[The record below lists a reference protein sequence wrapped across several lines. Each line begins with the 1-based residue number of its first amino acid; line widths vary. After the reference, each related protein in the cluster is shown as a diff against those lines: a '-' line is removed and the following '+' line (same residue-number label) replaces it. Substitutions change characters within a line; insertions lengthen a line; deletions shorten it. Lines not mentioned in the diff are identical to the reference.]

1 MRFRPEQHLRRQDE
15 IRVVRTEGRR
25 FDARS
30 CTAWWRP
37 APTDPLTP
45 RSLPRACVIASTAA
59 VGNAVHRNRA
69 KRRLRELFRAHQKQ
83 LPAQCDY
90 LLIARAAMTQ
100 RPFPELEKNFL
111 LACTQISA
119 AAAKLPHV

>member
-1 MRFRPEQHLRRQDE
+1 MRPPLLFRLA
-15 IRVVRTEGRR
+15 GGL
-25 FDARS
+25 F
-30 CTAWWRP
+30 
-37 APTDPLTP
+37 L
-45 RSLPRACVIASTAA
+45 AA
-59 VGNAVHRNRA
+59 LVFGPKHGMLANRA

-111 LACTQISA
+111 AACTQISA
-119 AAAKLPHV
+119 AVAKLPHG

>member
-1 MRFRPEQHLRRQDE
+1 M
-15 IRVVRTEGRR
+15 
-25 FDARS
+25 
-30 CTAWWRP
+30 P
-37 APTDPLTP
+37 ADPVTP
-45 RSLPRACVIASTAA
+45 RSLPRACIIASTAA

-111 LACTQISA
+111 AACTQISA
-119 AAAKLPHV
+119 AVAKLPHG